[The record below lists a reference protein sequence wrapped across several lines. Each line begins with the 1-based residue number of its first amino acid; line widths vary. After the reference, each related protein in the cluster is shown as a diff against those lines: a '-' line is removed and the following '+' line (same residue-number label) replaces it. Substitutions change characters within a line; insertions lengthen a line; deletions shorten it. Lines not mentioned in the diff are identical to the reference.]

1 MKFPDRELKV
11 GNSSALFC
19 FKKRGRARADSVKD
33 NFFLLCNVFRPFSKC
48 WRSQECLKAF
58 WGGCQFRHTD
68 TCNEISPSIW

>member
-19 FKKRGRARADSVKD
+19 FKKEAGQELTVLRTTFSAAQCLSTLLKMLEITGVSQS
-33 NFFLLCNVFRPFSKC
+33 FF
-48 WRSQECLKAF
+48 
-58 WGGCQFRHTD
+58 GGCQFRHTD